1 MPKVPKI
8 KKALKPQTSSLE
20 PLFMSHHDH
29 HHDHDDHHHHHD
41 HQPSAELSFDQKLI
55 KLLEHW
61 IRHNQ
66 DHAKTYSDWAEK
78 AAVESKGEVAVL
90 LNEAVSLTLDLNRRF
105 EKALKKLPRV

>member
-1 MPKVPKI
+1 
-8 KKALKPQTSSLE
+8 
-20 PLFMSHHDH
+20 MS
-29 HHDHDDHHHHHD
+29 HHDHDDHHHHHHD
-41 HQPSAELSFDQKLI
+41 HQQPVELSFDRKLA

-66 DHAKTYSDWAEK
+66 DHARTYSDWATK
-78 AAVESKGEVAVL
+78 AAAESKGEVSVL

>member
-1 MPKVPKI
+1 
-8 KKALKPQTSSLE
+8 
-20 PLFMSHHDH
+20 MS
-29 HHDHDDHHHHHD
+29 HHDHDDHHHHEHD
-41 HQPSAELSFDQKLI
+41 RPAELSSDQKLV

-66 DHAKTYSDWAEK
+66 DHAKTYSDWAAK